1 MPSFFQS
8 LINLFT
14 GSRSQTSP
22 EAKAEANALVQQY
35 LAGLQQA
42 YADRN
47 GRQLWGHFEQV
58 KHGAAPENIK
68 ALRRSF
74 PRVSETL
81 ISLLLYVD
89 GTYHREYAGER
100 LAFYL
105 LGSDVEQYP
114 YYLLSSQEMVENRRL
129 ALECFGDYVAR
140 RYEGVEIDDRITRNP
155 NRLNWLHFAD
165 CINNGGTSQLFI
177 DFSPSPTGTPG
188 QVVRYLHDPDEIK
201 VLADNFEAYLQ
212 MLIDGGYD
220 FIQADMLG

>member
-1 MPSFFQS
+1 MPSFLQS

-35 LAGLQQA
+35 FAGLQQA

-47 GRQLWGHFEQV
+47 GRQLWEHFEQV
-58 KHGAAPENIK
+58 KHGAAPENTK
-68 ALRRSF
+68 ALKRSF
-74 PRVSETL
+74 PRVPEAL
-81 ISLLLYVD
+81 IGLLEYVD
-89 GTYHREYAGER
+89 GTYHREYAGECV
-100 LAFYL
+100 AFYL

-114 YYLLSSQEMVENRRL
+114 YYLISSAQMVWANHKLLRDFRHYVNRD
-129 ALECFGDYVAR
+129 FSD
-140 RYEGVEIDDRITRNP
+140 VEIDDRITRNA
-155 NRLNWLHFAD
+155 NNLNWLHFAD

-201 VLADNFEAYLQ
+201 VLANSFEAYLQ
-212 MLIDGGYD
+212 MLMDGGYD